1 MQIFVFMS
9 WWLQKAGPAAN
20 EIDVAVYE
28 EFPLI
33 TAVSNGVDL
42 KGFALSTSQLN
53 IGLLSRKGS
62 GIKSISDLEGKKCC
76 SSTRNNIIK
85 ILLRCYKEK

>member
-1 MQIFVFMS
+1 MQIFIFMS
-9 WWLQKAGPAAN
+9 WWLQKAGPAVN
-20 EIDVAVYE
+20 EIDVAVYA

-53 IGLLSRKGS
+53 FGLLARKGS
-62 GIKSISDLEGKKCC
+62 GIKSISDLEGKV
-76 SSTRNNIIK
+76 
-85 ILLRCYKEK
+85 L